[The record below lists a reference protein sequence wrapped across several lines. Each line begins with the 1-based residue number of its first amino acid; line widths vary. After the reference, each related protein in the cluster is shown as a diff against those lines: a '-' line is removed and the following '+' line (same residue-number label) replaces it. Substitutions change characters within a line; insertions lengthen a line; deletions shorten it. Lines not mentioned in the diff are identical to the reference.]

1 MILRGVDDKTSFL
14 LNQTGSNSNIFSHI
28 SELHDY
34 QLSDSPGAR
43 FVIVH
48 SQKEKGMNGI
58 DVRHEEEKLTSYHNN
73 HTRY

>member
-34 QLSDSPGAR
+34 LLSNSPRGQIR
-43 FVIVH
+43 YCTF
-48 SQKEKGMNGI
+48 SKEKGMNGI
-58 DVRHEEEKLTSYHNN
+58 DVRHKEEN
-73 HTRY
+73 